1 MAHTK
6 AKGSAKHQIGKRV
19 GKRLGVKVS
28 GGQPVLTGNILVR
41 QRGTKF
47 HAGKNVGM
55 GRDFTLF
62 AMSDGFVSFRELRG
76 KKLIEIEIPEGLVDV
91 KTESVDEVKEATS

>member
-6 AKGSAKHQIGKRV
+6 AKGSARQKGKRV

-41 QRGTKF
+41 QRGTTF
-47 HAGKNVGM
+47 HAGKNVM
-55 GRDFTLF
+55 IGRDFTLS
-62 AMSDGFVSFRELRG
+62 AAADGVVRFS
-76 KKLIEIEIPEGLVDV
+76 KKHDKQLINVDV
-91 KTESVDEVKEATS
+91 V